1 MWMELDYNRIVEIL
15 GKWDREVQLLIYGEY
30 TGIQIFI
37 KLFNTFIGIFICILY
52 SK

>member
-30 TGIQIFI
+30 TGIQ
-37 KLFNTFIGIFICILY
+37 LFNTFIGIFICILY